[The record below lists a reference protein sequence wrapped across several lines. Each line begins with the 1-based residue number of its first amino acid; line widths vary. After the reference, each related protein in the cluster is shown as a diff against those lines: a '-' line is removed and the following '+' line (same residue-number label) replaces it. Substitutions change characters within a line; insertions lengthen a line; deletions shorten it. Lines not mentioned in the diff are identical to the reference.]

1 MAEKAKVFDPFG
13 SDPAIVAMGRSDIKQ
28 QSFNPEVS
36 PFTPMADLGSWRV
49 IAAEYTGKAVAVMQ
63 TSDSR
68 LLVCT
73 SPSFNSKCRHPG
85 TACLD
90 WDNVKL
96 SPAQG
101 SQPDSGV
108 DNTEDQEQ
116 EKRAMVEKWS
126 EDAARHT
133 GEWTEDINGSSE
145 WQESST
151 FHPAAEWTEATAQSP
166 LWVTPQGETHLVPWS
181 PVDIEPA
188 NMAAPG
194 TGPGYNNLH
203 ITVEYHNP
211 PPDMFSPMGPPS
223 SGFTESQAH
232 GDPSLSPTT
241 STVIGRSGFGNDPL
255 MVFQD
260 PSFLHSLPPGE
271 DSWSMGLGLDFMKM
285 GLEDSTGYGERE
297 MKSLDAAVDR
307 QEMER
312 KREEF
317 KNKILSNCGL
327 IQEQSDED
335 KIRQDFKKQILSNID
350 KQELVIPPEIAAKSN
365 DEKIR
370 DDFKQRILSNLS

>member
-1 MAEKAKVFDPFG
+1 
-13 SDPAIVAMGRSDIKQ
+13 
-28 QSFNPEVS
+28 
-36 PFTPMADLGSWRV
+36 
-49 IAAEYTGKAVAVMQ
+49 MQ
-63 TSDSR
+63 TGDSR

-133 GEWTEDINGSSE
+133 GEWTEDINGKVHISHDEFADITGILLEFMPEDELNEVVFSGSSE

-181 PVDIEPA
+181 PVCPEPA

-260 PSFLHSLPPGE
+260 PSFVHSLPPGE

-350 KQELVIPPEIAAKSN
+350 KQELVIPPEFAAKSN

-370 DDFKQRILSNLS
+370 DDFKQKILSNLS

>member
-1 MAEKAKVFDPFG
+1 VFDPFG
-13 SDPAIVAMGRSDIKQ
+13 SDPAIVAMGRSDVKQ

-36 PFTPMADLGSWRV
+36 PFTPMADLGSWKV

-63 TSDSR
+63 TSDGN

-73 SPSFNSKCRHPG
+73 SPSFNSKCRHQG

-133 GEWTEDINGSSE
+133 GEWTEDPNGSTE
-145 WQESST
+145 WHESST

-181 PVDIEPA
+181 PV
-188 NMAAPG
+188 AAPG
-194 TGPGYNNLH
+194 TESGYNNLH

-211 PPDMFSPMGPPS
+211 QPEMFSPMGPPS
-223 SGFTESQAH
+223 SGFIGELAP

-260 PSFLHSLPPGE
+260 PAFVHGLPQGPGE
-271 DSWSMGLGLDFMKM
+271 ESWSMGLGLDFMKM
-285 GLEDSTGYGERE
+285 GLEDSTGFGQRE

-307 QEMER
+307 QETER

-317 KNKILSNCGL
+317 KNQILSNCGL

-350 KQELVIPPEIAAKSN
+350 KQELVIPHESAAKSN
-365 DEKIR
+365 DERIR
-370 DDFKQRILSNLS
+370 DDFKQKILSNLS